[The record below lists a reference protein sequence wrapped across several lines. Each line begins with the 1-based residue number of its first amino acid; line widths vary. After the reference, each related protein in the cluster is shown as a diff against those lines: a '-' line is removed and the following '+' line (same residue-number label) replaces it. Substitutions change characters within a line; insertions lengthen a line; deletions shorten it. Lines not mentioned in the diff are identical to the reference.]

1 MRIQLLDLVSG
12 LASALDLISPAV
24 AGHHRRVA
32 AIATALG
39 VRLGLSASELED
51 LRLAG
56 LLHDVGA
63 FTLKSRL
70 DALQFD
76 TLDEGH
82 AETGWRLLR
91 PAPGLERAAR
101 LVRRHHTRFDEF
113 GDIPEEPRMLFLGNV
128 LNLADRVD
136 VYLRRDR
143 DLAAEAAQALK
154 ATRFLAGRS
163 FDPEAVRVLQDT
175 ASATSLAPDFWEDA
189 VQDGLCQGPCPS
201 TALED
206 GQILDFSLTFSQVID
221 FRSRFTATHS
231 RAVAEVGRA
240 LAEMDGFSP
249 DDQGLVL
256 LAGNLHD
263 LGKLAVPGEILEK
276 PGALNLSEAE
286 IMRRHAEIGE
296 RVLSSVPGLEDVA
309 EYGGRHHER
318 PNGRGYPQ
326 GLTRAELRRP
336 SLLLAVADV
345 FTALLEDRPYRPG
358 MSPAQVR
365 DLLLSLAEAGDL
377 DRDAVR
383 LLLSRQNIVAEIRH
397 LAQHEAQQQFNAFA
411 AA

>member
-12 LASALDLISPAV
+12 LAGALDLISPSV

-39 VRLGLSASELED
+39 FRLGLSAADLED

-63 FTLKSRL
+63 FSLKSRL

-76 TLDEGH
+76 TLDEAH

-91 PAPGLERAAR
+91 AAPGLERAAR
-101 LVRRHHTRFDEF
+101 VVRRHHTRFDEF
-113 GDIPEEPRMLFLGNV
+113 GDLPEDPKTLFLGNV

-143 DLAAEAAQALK
+143 EMAAEAAQALR
-154 ATRFLAGRS
+154 ATAFLAGRS

-175 ASATSLAPDFWEDA
+175 AASGSLDPAFWQDS
-189 VQDGLCQGPCPS
+189 VQDGLCQGPCPT
-201 TALED
+201 TALD
-206 GQILDFSLTFSQVID
+206 NGQVLAFSETFCQVID

-231 RAVAEVGRA
+231 SGVAEVGRA
-240 LAEMDGFSP
+240 LAQMDGFSP
-249 DDQGLVL
+249 EEQELVL

-263 LGKLAVPGEILEK
+263 LGKLAVPAEILEK
-276 PGALNLSEAE
+276 PGPLNEPEAL
-286 IMRRHAEIGE
+286 IMRRHAQIGE
-296 RVLSSVPGLEDVA
+296 RVLAAVPGLEEVA

-318 PNGRGYPQ
+318 PNGRGYPG
-326 GLTRAELRRP
+326 GLDRNDLRRP

-358 MSPAQVR
+358 MSPSQAR
-365 DLLLSLAEAGDL
+365 DVLLSMAGAGDL
-377 DRDAVR
+377 DRDAVK
-383 LLLSRQNIVAEIRH
+383 LLLSRQTVVEDIRRS
-397 LAQHEAQQQFNAFA
+397 AQNQSLRRFTAFA

>member
-1 MRIQLLDLVSG
+1 MRIQLLDLVTG
-12 LASALDLISPAV
+12 LAGALDLISPAV

-39 VRLGLSASELED
+39 RRLGLGPRDMED

-70 DALQFD
+70 DALAFD
-76 TLDEGH
+76 TTDEGH

-91 PAPGLERAAR
+91 QAPGLERAAR
-101 LVRRHHTRFDEF
+101 VVRRHHTRFDEF
-113 GDIPEEPRMLFLGNV
+113 GDIPEDPRTLFLGNV

-143 DLAAEAAQALK
+143 DLATEAAQALR
-154 ATRFLAGRS
+154 AAAFLSGRS
-163 FDPEAVRVLQDT
+163 FAPEAVRALQGT
-175 ASATSLAPDFWEDA
+175 AAGSRLDPEFWEDS
-189 VQDGLCQGPCPS
+189 VKGGVCQGPSPD
-201 TALED
+201 TALER
-206 GQILDFSLTFSQVID
+206 GQVLAFSETFSHVID

-231 RAVAEVGRA
+231 RGVAEVARA

-249 DDQGLVL
+249 AQQELVR

-263 LGKLAVPGEILEK
+263 LGKLAVPAEILEK
-276 PGALNLSEAE
+276 PGPLDRAEAE
-286 IMRRHAEIGE
+286 IMRRHAEVGE
-296 RVLSSVPGLEDVA
+296 RVLASVPGLEEVA

-318 PNGRGYPQ
+318 PNGRGYPN
-326 GLTRAELRRP
+326 GLTRDELRRP
-336 SLLLAVADV
+336 SLLVAVADV
-345 FTALLEDRPYRPG
+345 FTAVLEDRPYRPG
-358 MSPAQVR
+358 MTLAQAR
-365 DLLLSLAEAGDL
+365 GLLLSLAEAGDL
-377 DRDAVR
+377 DRGTVD
-383 LLLSRQNIVAEIRH
+383 LLLSRQQLVADIR
-397 LAQHEAQQQFNAFA
+397 LQAQDEARQRFAAFA

>member
-12 LASALDLISPAV
+12 LAGALDLISPAV
-24 AGHHRRVA
+24 TGHHRRVA

-39 VRLGLSASELED
+39 CRLGLSAPELED

-82 AETGWRLLR
+82 AEIGWRLLR
-91 PAPGLERAAR
+91 SAPGLERAAR
-101 LVRRHHTRFDEF
+101 VVRRHHTRFDEF

-143 DLAAEAAQALK
+143 DLTAEASQALK
-154 ATRFLAGRS
+154 AARFLSGRS

-175 ASATSLAPDFWEDA
+175 ASATGLDPEFWGDA
-189 VQDGLCQGPCPS
+189 VQDGLCQGPCPNTS
-201 TALED
+201 LEG

-249 DDQGLVL
+249 ADQELVL

-263 LGKLAVPGEILEK
+263 LGKLAVPAEILEK
-276 PGALNLSEAE
+276 PGGLSLPEAE
-286 IMRRHAEIGE
+286 IMRRHAEIGT
-296 RVLSSVPGLEDVA
+296 RVLSAVPGLEDVA

-326 GLTRAELRRP
+326 GLTRADLRRP
-336 SLLLAVADV
+336 SLLLSVADV

-358 MSPAQVR
+358 MSPAQTR
-365 DLLLSLAEAGDL
+365 DLLLALAEAGDL

-383 LLLSRQNIVAEIRH
+383 LLLSRQDVVAEILR
-397 LAQHEAQQQFNAFA
+397 LAQREAQEQFNAFA